1 MYQIPELTEIGILIA
16 MGGVNTFLA
25 MLLFKEN
32 KKGSDEKEKEPK
44 KKEKE
49 REVRKE
55 KKTWKL
61 KKEGKAETKAE
72 TSSIKIDE
80 PKEKTEVKKVAV
92 LYQVIDGSLSE
103 PVLIDEKLAG
113 GGEYKIGGKA
123 SSDFVIK
130 NKFVSGTHA
139 IISKRGDR
147 YYIMD
152 VSRNGTKLSAIPYRG
167 KDNDPMMYRIELGK
181 EEELFNRIVIE
192 LAENVV
198 LIFEEKEVEV

>member
-32 KKGSDEKEKEPK
+32 KKGGGEKEEEPKKTKKEKEPK
-44 KKEKE
+44 VKKAWKVKKEE
-49 REVRKE
+49 
-55 KKTWKL
+55 
-61 KKEGKAETKAE
+61 KAETKAE

-80 PKEKTEVKKVAV
+80 TKDAPEVKKVAV
-92 LYQVIDGSLSE
+92 LYQITDGSLSKS
-103 PVLIDEKLAG
+103 VLIDEKLAG

-139 IISKRGDR
+139 IISKRGEK

-152 VSRNGTKLSAIPYRG
+152 VSRNGTKLSAIPYKG